1 MAEFNDVPVRP
12 ASSLVLVRDA
22 AEGVQLFML
31 ERTSEA
37 VFAGGMHVFPGGRVD
52 DTDHDPVYAALSV
65 GPSAEQARAVAAIGE
80 QALGY
85 WIAAIRECFEE
96 AGYLLAYDD
105 SGALVDLQDDARRRR
120 FAEYRLALHAGAL
133 SLAELCRKER
143 LRPAVDL
150 MHFYHAWI
158 TPPGRPRRFDTR
170 FFLALVP
177 PTQQGVH
184 DNMETVSSHWIAPAV
199 AIARHTA
206 GQFGLMG
213 PTRRQLEEFSSVP
226 TAAGLVD
233 KARLAT
239 EFPVYRPAVP
249 PAVR

>member
-1 MAEFNDVPVRP
+1 MAEIDDVPIRP
-12 ASSLVLVRDA
+12 ASSLVLARDA
-22 AEGVQLFML
+22 AEGMELFML
-31 ERTSEA
+31 ERISEA

-52 DTDHDPVYAALSV
+52 ESDHDPVYASLSV
-65 GPSAEQARAVAAIGE
+65 GPAPAQARAVAAIGE

-96 AGYLLAYDD
+96 AGYLLAYDH
-105 SGALVDLQDDARRRR
+105 SGALVDLQNEAMQQR
-120 FAEYRLALHAGAL
+120 FAEYRLALHDGKL
-133 SLAELCRKER
+133 SLAELCRNER

-150 MHFYHAWI
+150 IHFYHAWI

-177 PTQQGVH
+177 PTQHGVH
-184 DNMETVSSHWIAPAV
+184 DNMETVSSHWIAPVV

-213 PTRRQLEEFSSVP
+213 PTRRQLEDFSTAP
-226 TAAGLVD
+226 TAAALVD

-249 PAVR
+249 PGAR